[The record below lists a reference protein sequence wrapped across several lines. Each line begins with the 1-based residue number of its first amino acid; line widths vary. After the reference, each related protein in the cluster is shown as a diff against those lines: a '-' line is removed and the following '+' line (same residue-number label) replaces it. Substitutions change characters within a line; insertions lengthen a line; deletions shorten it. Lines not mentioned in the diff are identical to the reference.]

1 MREKLSAKKLQLYWI
16 FLACMILLSSGCGQA
31 IYQLSGAKRAKVENI
46 ATIDQFIQQQQIHF
60 GPHWYIPNLPFDTI
74 QNKFPNEFTGNQFF
88 DESGVEWQ
96 AKDGDQDPFHFLH
109 HAKNNDS
116 LKQYYTPVEQSITSL
131 TTKLNSIRSFIGAP
145 LQPEE
150 FKKAKFTI
158 LFPWNKYLYKALYK
172 WDLTELEKT
181 LKQYPVKVN
190 LHLINYDFNQT
201 WGLPLG
207 AKVPVKKRFNKSDR
221 SIEATYNILPLLQKK
236 G

>member
-1 MREKLSAKKLQLYWI
+1 MKEQLSAKKLQLYWI
-16 FLACMILLSSGCGQA
+16 FLAFMVLLSSGCGQA
-31 IYQLSGAKRAKVENI
+31 IYQLTGAKTAKVENI
-46 ATIDQFIQQQQIHF
+46 ATIEKFIQQQQIHF
-60 GPHWYIPNLPFDTI
+60 GPHWYFPKLPFDTLI
-74 QNKFPNEFTGNQFF
+74 NKFPNEFTKNQFF

-116 LKQYYTPVEQSITSL
+116 LKQYYTPIEQTTTAL
-131 TTKLNSIRSFIGAP
+131 TTKLNSIQSFIGAP
-145 LQPEE
+145 LQPTE

-172 WDLTELEKT
+172 WDLTEIEKI
-181 LKQYPVKVN
+181 LKHYPEKVN

-207 AKVPVKKRFNKSDR
+207 AKIPVKKRFNKSDR
-221 SIEATYNILPLLQKK
+221 SLEATYNILPLLRKK